1 MSQSKRL
8 LYYLMINVIVSACTV
23 LIILTLWERRT
34 NPAQAV
40 LQPEAESRAEAS
52 SSAAPGTA
60 GAGTPLALVQ
70 ASATP
75 TPADTLPEN
84 VEEYQVQFGDTLGII
99 AEEFD
104 VSIDDL
110 LRVNQ
115 INDPNSLSVGMVIY
129 VPIPPDKIPTLT
141 PTPTRTLPP
150 SFTGS
155 PGEPLPEARVVINSV
170 IGAGD
175 LATERVFLTRS
186 GFGELNLAGWKLRD
200 QNNNVFTFPQ
210 LQLYE
215 GGAVNVWST
224 SGSPTVVDLYWGL
237 QSPVWSQGEKV
248 TLLDAQGEE
257 RAAYIVP

>member
-1 MSQSKRL
+1 MSQWKRL

-23 LIILTLWERRT
+23 LIVLTLWERRN
-34 NPAQAV
+34 NPAQPV
-40 LQPEAESRAEAS
+40 LLPDTETQARS
-52 SSAAPGTA
+52 SSPPASGTPGT
-60 GAGTPLALVQ
+60 PIALIQ
-70 ASATP
+70 ATLTP
-75 TPADTLPEN
+75 TPAENLLEN

-99 AEEFD
+99 AEQFD
-104 VSIDDL
+104 VSVEEL

-129 VPIPPDKIPTLT
+129 IPIPPEKIPTHT
-141 PTPTRTLPP
+141 PSPSPTLPP
-150 SFTGS
+150 SFTGV

-170 IGAGD
+170 IGSGD

-186 GFGELNLAGWKLRD
+186 GFGELNLAGWQLRD

-237 QSPVWSQGEKV
+237 QSPVWSQGETV

-257 RAAYIVP
+257 RATYIVP

>member
-1 MSQSKRL
+1 MSQWKRL

-23 LIILTLWERRT
+23 LIVLTLWEQR
-34 NPAQAV
+34 NSPAQPV
-40 LQPEAESRAEAS
+40 LLPETETQARSTSQATS
-52 SSAAPGTA
+52 GTP
-60 GAGTPLALVQ
+60 GTPLALVQ
-70 ASATP
+70 ASQTP
-75 TPADTLPEN
+75 TPAENLLEN
-84 VEEYQVQFGDTLGII
+84 VKEYQVQFGDTLGII
-99 AEEFD
+99 AEQFD

-129 VPIPPDKIPTLT
+129 IPIPPERIPTLT

-186 GFGELNLAGWKLRD
+186 GFGELNLAGWQLRD
-200 QNNNVFTFPQ
+200 QNNNMFTFPQ

-237 QSPVWSQGEKV
+237 QSPVWSQGEQV

-257 RAAYIVP
+257 RATYIVP